1 MDDLRDLYQQ
11 LILDHSRNPRNAHV
25 VADANRQARGQNPL
39 CGDLL
44 DLYVNLKDNV
54 IRDIGFVGSG
64 CAISQASAS
73 IMTTVIKGKSKTE
86 ALDLMGQ
93 FQHMATTGEVM
104 SDKLG
109 KLTALAQ
116 VYKYPVRVK
125 CAMLPWR
132 TMDASLN
139 GQELTATTE

>member
-11 LILDHSRNPRNAHV
+11 LILDHSRNPRNTHV
-25 VADANRQARGQNPL
+25 VADANQRARGQNPL

-44 DLYVNLKDNV
+44 DLYVNLKDDV

-64 CAISQASAS
+64 CAISLASAS
-73 IMTTVIKGKSKTE
+73 IMTTVLKGKSKTD
-86 ALDLMGQ
+86 ALDLMGH
-93 FQHMATTGEVM
+93 FQQMATTGEVV
-104 SDKLG
+104 SEKLG

-132 TMDASLN
+132 TLAASMN
-139 GQELTATTE
+139 GQESIATTE

>member
-25 VADANRQARGQNPL
+25 VEQANKRARGQNPL

-44 DLYVNLKDNV
+44 DLYVQLQDDV

-64 CAISQASAS
+64 CAISQATAS
-73 IMTTVIKGKSKTE
+73 LMTTVLKGKSKTE
-86 ALDLMGQ
+86 ALDLLEH
-93 FQHMATTGEVM
+93 FQHMATTGEVL
-104 SDKLG
+104 SEKLG
-109 KLTALAQ
+109 KLTALAN
-116 VYKYPVRVK
+116 VHKYPIRVK

-132 TMDASLN
+132 TMAASLN
-139 GQELTATTE
+139 GTEATIVTE